1 MLSTHLSI
9 IPSRSNSWSALHLK
23 SSGRWERRHKQPPR
37 ADVSMSSSP
46 RELQSTSPPSLP
58 LSIQPKTLF
67 LCPSLRSELKP
78 ELLAGIDVQNF
89 HFCCGSEYPVPCWL
103 SESDGTNWGSSRS
116 ETTPGASLRSP
127 ASIPGVSGS
136 RHFPSGALYVRLKTN
151 RFLFLSPN
159 ESFLLIHAQTCSR
172 HIFYN

>member
-1 MLSTHLSI
+1 MESI
-9 IPSRSNSWSALHLK
+9 FRI
-23 SSGRWERRHKQPPR
+23 
-37 ADVSMSSSP
+37 
-46 RELQSTSPPSLP
+46 
-58 LSIQPKTLF
+58 
-67 LCPSLRSELKP
+67 C
-78 ELLAGIDVQNF
+78 QNF

-159 ESFLLIHAQTCSR
+159 ESFLLIRAQTCSR
-172 HIFYN
+172 QIFLYHSKFLLNWKHTSFQPSLLLTLIFLVRRILVYNCSFAQIVLSSHHV

>member
-1 MLSTHLSI
+1 MESI
-9 IPSRSNSWSALHLK
+9 FRI
-23 SSGRWERRHKQPPR
+23 
-37 ADVSMSSSP
+37 
-46 RELQSTSPPSLP
+46 
-58 LSIQPKTLF
+58 
-67 LCPSLRSELKP
+67 C
-78 ELLAGIDVQNF
+78 QNF

-159 ESFLLIHAQTCSR
+159 ESFLLIRAQTCSR
-172 HIFYN
+172 HIFFIINSPNSYSIGSTYLSNPHFYSHEYFLVRRTLVYNCSFAQIVLSPHHVSEF